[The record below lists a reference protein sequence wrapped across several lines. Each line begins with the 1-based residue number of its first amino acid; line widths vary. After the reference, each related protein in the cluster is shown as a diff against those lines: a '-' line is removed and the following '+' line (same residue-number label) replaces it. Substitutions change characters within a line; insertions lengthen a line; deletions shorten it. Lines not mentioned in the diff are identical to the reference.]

1 VIGAPRRVVA
11 TRSLRTLRTMS
22 DQKPPYLAGDERE
35 VLCALLQYQRDSVV
49 RKVEGVVDDEARRAM
64 VPSGTSLVWLVKHL
78 AYAETIWVV
87 QRFAGEEVELPDAT
101 VHDDDTVRAAITLY
115 RTTWQGVDAIVA
127 AASLDD
133 RCVNAAN
140 FPPLDLRWVLAHLL
154 EETARHA
161 GHADILRELIDGQT
175 GR

>member
-1 VIGAPRRVVA
+1 MA
-11 TRSLRTLRTMS
+11 T
-22 DQKPPYLAGDERE
+22 DQKPPYLMGDERD
-35 VLCALLQYQRDSVV
+35 VLCALLQYQRDSIV
-49 RKVEGVVDDEARRAM
+49 RKVEDVDDAVARGSM

-78 AYAETIWVV
+78 AYAETIWVM
-87 QRFAGEEVELPDAT
+87 QRFAGESVDLPDAT
-101 VHDDDTVRAAITLY
+101 VRDDDTVRAAIDLY
-115 RTTWQGVDAIVA
+115 RTTWEHVDAITA

-133 RCVNAAN
+133 PCINAPN

>member
-1 VIGAPRRVVA
+1 V
-11 TRSLRTLRTMS
+11 T
-22 DQKPPYLAGDERE
+22 DQKPPYLAGDERA
-35 VLCALLQYQRDSVV
+35 VLCALLQYLRDSVV
-49 RKVEGVVDDEARRAM
+49 RKVEGVDDAAARRAM
-64 VPSGTSLVWLVKHL
+64 VPSGTSLLWLVKHL

-87 QRFAGEEVELPDAT
+87 QRFAGESVELPDAT
-101 VHDDDTVRAAITLY
+101 VVDDDTVRAAADLY
-115 RTTWQGVDAIVA
+115 RAACARVDSIVA

-133 RCVNAAN
+133 LCVNAPN
-140 FPPLDLRWVLAHLL
+140 FPPLDLRWVLAHLV